1 MLIRTM
7 STFFV
12 VLTSFLACLSFQEK
26 KPAIILSNPNK
37 LNLFASFRLR
47 SSRNHRLFYSTEKV
61 VNGGKWRASEK
72 RKCVRSCLAILFP
85 FQRFRYITTSIPGT
99 VQAGCWNST
108 KNLTNAILLFVN
120 KSENFSL
127 HDIKVKHTL
136 FIKLSAQN
144 SRASRSM
151 DFKCCWNVN
160 CASQCSHA
168 LLRSLTNYTVVGE
181 TARCNIHCQHR
192 NFSSLIANC
201 EYSRVS

>member
-47 SSRNHRLFYSTEKV
+47 SSRNHRLFYSTEKM
-61 VNGGKWRASEK
+61 VNGGKWRVSEK
-72 RKCVRSCLAILFP
+72 RKCVRSPLAILLP

-151 DFKCCWNVN
+151 DFKCRWNVN
-160 CASQCSHA
+160 CASQCSQA
-168 LLRSLTNYTVVGE
+168 RLRSLTNYTVVGE
-181 TARCNIHCQHR
+181 TAQCSIH
-192 NFSSLIANC
+192 
-201 EYSRVS
+201 Y